1 VRCEPDIAIRNDMTT
16 QNVETVNSTADIV
29 LVTLAVLAAA
39 AGVLGF
45 TFLSDQPTLA
55 RVGVLIGG
63 LAVALVVAWFSHP
76 GKRFIAYGRE
86 SYEETKRVVWPT
98 RKETVQTTGIVFA
111 FVVVMAILLFV
122 VDKGLEWFLY
132 DLLLGWR

>member
-1 VRCEPDIAIRNDMTT
+1 MTT
-16 QNVETVNSTADIV
+16 QNVETVNSKLDIV
-29 LVTLAVLAAA
+29 LVALAVLAAA

-45 TFLSDQPTLA
+45 TFLTDQPTLA

-63 LAVALVVAWFSHP
+63 LAVALVVAWFSQS

-86 SYEETKRVVWPT
+86 SYEETRRVVWPS
-98 RKETVQTTGIVFA
+98 RKETMTTTGIVFA
-111 FVVVMAILLFV
+111 FVVIMAILLFV

>member
-1 VRCEPDIAIRNDMTT
+1 MTT
-16 QNVETVNSTADIV
+16 QNVETVSSKLDIV
-29 LVTLAVLAAA
+29 LVALAVLAAA

-45 TFLSDQPTLA
+45 TFLTDQPTLA

-63 LAVALVVAWFSHP
+63 LALALVVAWFSQS

-86 SYEETKRVVWPT
+86 SYEETRRVVWPS
-98 RKETVQTTGIVFA
+98 RKETMTTTGIVFG
-111 FVVVMAILLFV
+111 FVVIMAVLLFV

-132 DLLLGWR
+132 DLLLNWR